1 MSLARLIIASLV
13 YHWRMHTA
21 VGAGVA
27 AATAVLTGALIVGDS
42 MRGSLRDLTLERLG
56 RVDEALVADR
66 FFRADLAGELA
77 RRPKFKDF
85 FAGAVPAVLLEASL
99 ENPSSEKRRR
109 VNRVNLVGAGEEF
122 WKLGHGG
129 PKRQPQGREIVI
141 NAPLAEQLGVGMGDA
156 VILRL
161 PRITA
166 IPAATPLGRKTETV
180 AGHRL
185 TVSEIVAAEGMGR
198 FALRPD
204 QRLPRNACVSLS
216 WLQDRL
222 EQPGRVN
229 AILVSGSAA
238 DVDPQ
243 PEAHAALESLL
254 KPTPVDLGLRMEAAK
269 AGYFN
274 ITSQR
279 MLIEPPLESALEKAL
294 EGADVQPAFT
304 YLATAISRGE
314 REVPYSTIT
323 AMDFAAAPPL
333 GPMVTP
339 EGEII
344 KPLEDNQ
351 IVLNA
356 WAAER
361 LRAKPGDAIRV
372 SYFEPESADGKVR
385 EQTTEFQLA
394 AVAAMNS
401 AAADPELTPAVAGV
415 TDQVSMADWDPPFPF
430 DPKRIADEDEAYW
443 DEHRAAPKAFVSLTT
458 GRRLWG
464 SRFGQTTSL
473 RVKPGP
479 RASLLRLQQLELP
492 PGAAGLVFQ
501 PVKRQGLAASAG
513 TTAFNGLFLG
523 FSFFII
529 GSAVLLVTLLFR
541 LGVEGRARQLG
552 VLMALGFARPR
563 VARLLLGEGLA
574 VCLLAGLLGVGAG
587 VGYAALMLAGLETL
601 WLDAIVTPF
610 LTLHTT
616 VTSLAVGFVSG
627 LAVSWLTIAWS
638 VWKASR
644 MSPRVLLGGRTADEP
659 LADSRQRG
667 WSGRVA
673 VVLGAMAVLATL
685 GATALDENLQAGAFF
700 GAGALALA
708 ACLAAAGS
716 RLRRAATGPAVAVGK
731 GNLVRLAARNAARH
745 PQRSTLTLGLVAAAC
760 FLIVAVSAFRLDPS
774 ANRPQYGSGNGGFR
788 LLAESTQPIYYD
800 MNTVEGRYDL
810 AFSAADS
817 RLLAEAKI
825 FSLAVRPG
833 DNASCLN
840 LYQPQEPRI
849 LGVPEPLIRRGGFPL
864 AAHWPL
870 EAAER
875 DEPWRLLDRKLA
887 AEVGEARAPVFVD
900 EATARYS
907 LHLSLGDS
915 LPVTGDGGERLNLV
929 IVGLLKGSIFQGDV
943 LMSES
948 QFTEQFPDAAGRRY
962 FLIEVP
968 ADAAGRVRDALERTL
983 GDYGLAV
990 ESTAERMAALQAVQN
1005 TYLST
1010 FQTLGGLGLLL
1021 GTFGLGA
1028 VELRSVLERRRELAL
1043 LRATGFRKGL
1053 LARLVMLENAALLV
1067 TGLVLGVAAAAL
1079 AVLPHWLSGRASVPW
1094 LWLAGILALVLTLGL
1109 AAGWLAVR
1117 AALAASPSEALRNE

>member
-1 MSLARLIIASLV
+1 MSLVRLIIASLV
-13 YHWRMHTA
+13 YHWRMHAA

-66 FFRADLAGELA
+66 FFRADLAHELA
-77 RRPKFKDF
+77 RPPEFKDF
-85 FAGAVPAVLLEASL
+85 FADAVPAVLLEASL
-99 ENPSSEKRRR
+99 ENPNSEERRR
-109 VNRVNLVGAGEEF
+109 VNRVNLVGAEGDF
-122 WKLGHGG
+122 WELGHGG

-141 NAPLAEQLGVGMGDA
+141 NALLAEQLGVREGDA

-185 TVSEIVAAEGMGR
+185 TVSEIIAAEGMGR

-204 QRLPRNACVSLS
+204 QRLPRNAYVSLS

-222 EQPGRVN
+222 EQPDRVN

-243 PEAHAALESLL
+243 PQAHAALESLL
-254 KPTPVDLGLRMEAAK
+254 KPAPVDLGLRMEAAK
-269 AGYFN
+269 AGYLN

-279 MLIEPPLESALEKAL
+279 MLIEPSLERALEEAI

-314 REVPYSTIT
+314 RDVPYSTIT

-339 EGEII
+339 EGENI
-344 KPLEDNQ
+344 KPLADNQ

-361 LRAKPGDAIRV
+361 LRAKPGDTIRV
-372 SYFEPESADGKVR
+372 SYFEPESADGRVR
-385 EQTTEFQLA
+385 EQTAEFRLA

-430 DPKRIADEDEAYW
+430 DAKRIADEDEAYW
-443 DEHRAAPKAFVSLTT
+443 DEHRAAPKAFVSLAT

-464 SRFGQTTSL
+464 SRFGKTTSL

-563 VARLLLGEGLA
+563 VAWLLLGEGLA

-610 LTLHTT
+610 LKLHTT

-627 LAVSWLTIAWS
+627 LAISWLTIAWS

-644 MSPRVLLGGRTADEP
+644 TSPRVLLGGRTADEP
-659 LADSRQRG
+659 LADSRRRG
-667 WSGRVA
+667 WFGRVA

-685 GATALDENLQAGAFF
+685 GAIAIDENLQAGAFF

-716 RLRRAATGPAVAVGK
+716 RLRRAATGPAVAAGK
-731 GNLVRLAARNAARH
+731 GNIVRLAARNAARH

-800 MNTVEGRYDL
+800 VNTVEGRYDL

-817 RLLAEAKI
+817 KVLAEAKI
-825 FSLAVRPG
+825 FSLSVRPG

-849 LGVPEPLIRRGGFPL
+849 LGAPEPLIRRGGFPL

-870 EAAER
+870 EAAEG

-887 AEVGEARAPVFVD
+887 ADGEARVPVFVD

-907 LHLSLGDS
+907 LHLSLGDAV
-915 LPVTGDGGERLNLV
+915 PVTGDGGERLNLV
-929 IVGLLKGSIFQGDV
+929 IVGLLKGSIFQGDM

-948 QFTEQFPDAAGRRY
+948 QLTERFPEAAGRRY

-990 ESTAERMAALQAVQN
+990 ESTAERMAALQSVQN

-1028 VELRSVLERRRELAL
+1028 VEMRSVLERRRELAL

-1067 TGLVLGVAAAAL
+1067 SGLVLGVAAAAL